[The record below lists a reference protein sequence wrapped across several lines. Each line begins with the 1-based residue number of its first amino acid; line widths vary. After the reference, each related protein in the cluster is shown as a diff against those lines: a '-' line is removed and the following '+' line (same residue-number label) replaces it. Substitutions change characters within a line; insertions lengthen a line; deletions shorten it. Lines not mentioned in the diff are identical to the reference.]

1 MQRYR
6 NVAIRAT
13 HGGCVLRKAV
23 MSRAFYKLTY
33 HLNYRLG
40 TIYIHGELL
49 CSSVVCRTW
58 AYTRTQGELRRMYCR
73 SRTNVKW
80 SI

>member
-1 MQRYR
+1 MPVLNTMQRYR

-40 TIYIHGELL
+40 TIYIHGRITSHVLPVAYKCEVEHMN
-49 CSSVVCRTW
+49 SSIIV
-58 AYTRTQGELRRMYCR
+58 M
-73 SRTNVKW
+73 
-80 SI
+80 